1 MKQETIKKAVKV
13 INRSIKFYQRKLTY
27 QLELRAEA
35 EFHNGNLKVANFGDY
50 ESNITRYEIIL
61 ADLATIKRAIKNKQ
75 TSVKIIGTYNC
86 KGYIYKETSD
96 VLKKA
101 GFDYDGEGFTGE
113 IRLLSIEKFEEKWV
127 EEISESWSA
136 YEEEQMAM
144 QLNGLMAELEE

>member
-75 TSVKIIGTYNC
+75 TSVKILGTYNC
-86 KGYIYKETSD
+86 KETSD

-127 EEISESWSA
+127 EEISDSWSA
-136 YEEEQMAM
+136 YEEEKMAM